1 MKAIAQAIT
10 TYAMSCFD
18 ITKSLC
24 DEISTI
30 ADSGG
35 RNKIMRRKCIGSL
48 GNVYVRGKIE
58 GGLGYRDLHLF
69 NLAMLA
75 RQGWHLLMNPDSLCA
90 QVLKARYFPE
100 GDLLNVKE
108 KPRISYSWRS
118 IVRGIQAL
126 KKMTVMES

>member
-18 ITKSLC
+18 ITTSLC

-58 GGLGYRDLHLF
+58 GGLGYR
-69 NLAMLA
+69 LAPIQPGNASKTRLA
-75 RQGWHLLMNPDSLCA
+75 SANEPGFFVCPG
-90 QVLKARYFPE
+90 LKSEIF
-100 GDLLNVKE
+100 
-108 KPRISYSWRS
+108 S
-118 IVRGIQAL
+118 
-126 KKMTVMES
+126 